1 MAGHSKWAN
10 RIHRKTRQDKKRSAL
25 FNKLSRHIISAAREG
40 GGDPETNHRLRM
52 AVDEA
57 KDADMPSDNIEYA
70 IKRGTGEIEGVSFE
84 PALYEGYG
92 PGGIALMIDVLTDN
106 ANRTVAELRNLMKEG
121 SANLGTPGCVAY
133 MFERKGVIIIPKEAI
148 SEEKLFAVAVEA
160 GAEDMLDDEDA
171 WEIRT
176 EPNDYQA
183 VYDAVKAAGMAAE
196 RSEIT
201 MVPANTAPVPDD
213 QALKVIRLLDAL
225 AEHEDVQHVFSNFEI
240 SDAIM
245 AALEE

>member
-10 RIHRKTRQDKKRSAL
+10 RVHRKTRQDKKRSAL

-84 PALYEGYG
+84 SALYEGYG

-106 ANRTVAELRNLMKEG
+106 AKRTVAELRNMMKEAGANRG
-121 SANLGTPGCVAY
+121 SPGCVAW
-133 MFERKGVIIIPKEAI
+133 MFERKGVITVPKEAA
-148 SEEKLFAVAVEA
+148 SEEELFAVVVEA
-160 GAEDMLDDEDA
+160 GAEDLLDDDEL

-176 EPNDYQA
+176 APNDYQP
-183 VYDAVKAAGMAAE
+183 VHDALKAAKLATE
-196 RSEIT
+196 RGEIT
-201 MVPANTAPVPDD
+201 MVPTNTTPVPDD
-213 QALKVIRLLDAL
+213 QAPKVIRLLDAL